1 MTWEGRKVLSDVD
14 ERCAEVA
21 AFVTPRLGGVG
32 VTTVAMLI
40 SNTVAAAETSLG
52 LIL

>member
-1 MTWEGRKVLSDVD
+1 
-14 ERCAEVA
+14 
-21 AFVTPRLGGVG
+21 VG